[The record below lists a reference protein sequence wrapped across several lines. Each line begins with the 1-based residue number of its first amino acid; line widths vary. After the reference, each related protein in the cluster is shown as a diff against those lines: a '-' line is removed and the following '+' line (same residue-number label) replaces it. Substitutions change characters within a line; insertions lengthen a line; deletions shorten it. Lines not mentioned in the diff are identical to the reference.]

1 MRILNIINDLRIGGT
16 EKSLINFCLND
27 KMNQNIV
34 LSLAKTGAN
43 KELLINNNIQLYEL
57 DLKKNFFQSI
67 KTIIKLLKNFKPN
80 LIHSWMYHSHL
91 VSFIISIFG
100 FKVFW
105 SIRNQDI
112 SKKSVGLVTFILIK
126 FLGFLSNYKIKSIIY
141 NSYSAKLSHSVA
153 GFSTRKSKIVYNG
166 FDSNKSEININHQNS
181 NIQNLIGC
189 VGRYHPI
196 KNHNLIFSALKIIV
210 KNHKNIKICFV
221 GKGFNNNN
229 RRLVNILRNL
239 KVYDNVIL
247 NDFVFDMNE
256 QYQKF
261 DFTILSSDYESFPN
275 VIAESMINGVPVI
288 STDVGE
294 ARKIISDYGILIKKN
309 SVNELTNAINL
320 FLKQIKK
327 RDEWLS
333 LKKKCNKHIQDNF
346 SNKDML
352 NNFNNIFKK

>member
-27 KMNQNIV
+27 KINQNIV

-43 KELLINNNIQLYEL
+43 KQLLIDNNIQLYEL

-67 KTIIKLLKNFKPN
+67 KIIIKVLKDFKPN

-105 SIRNQDI
+105 SIRNHDI
-112 SKKSVGLVTFILIK
+112 SKKSVGLATFILIK
-126 FLGFLSNYKIKSIIY
+126 FLGYLSNYKIKNIIY
-141 NSYSAKLSHSVA
+141 NSSSAKLSHTLA
-153 GFSTRKSKIVYNG
+153 GFSLRKSKIVYNG
-166 FDSNKSEININHQNS
+166 FDSNNSKIEINNQNS
-181 NIQNLIGC
+181 NIRHLIGC
-189 VGRYHPI
+189 VGRYHPV
-196 KNHNLIFSALKIIV
+196 KNHNLVFCALKVLI

-221 GKGFNNNN
+221 GQGFNNNN
-229 RRLVNILRNL
+229 KELVNTLRNFEI
-239 KVYDNVIL
+239 YNNVIL
-247 NDFVFDMNE
+247 NDFVFDMDH

-261 DFTILSSDYESFPN
+261 DFTILSSNYESFPN

-294 ARKIISDYGILIKKN
+294 ARRIILDYGILIKKN
-309 SVNELTNAINL
+309 SVNDLTNAINL
-320 FLKQIKK
+320 FLNQINK

-333 LKKKCNKHIQDNF
+333 LKKKCINHIQDNF
-346 SNKDML
+346 SNKNML
-352 NNFNNIFKK
+352 NNFNKIFQK